1 MAGASRPS
9 VGGHASVNT
18 DGAKALG
25 RGAGLSIRP
34 AHQLDEVLLDVAFD
48 VAELKDEQAM
58 LTESP
63 CHVLRG
69 GRHGG
74 DSGAPEARGGVAY
87 G

>member
-9 VGGHASVNT
+9 VGGHAGMSV

-25 RGAGLSIRP
+25 RGVGLSIRP

-58 LTESP
+58 LTANGK
-63 CHVLRG
+63 H
-69 GRHGG
+69 GR
-74 DSGAPEARGGVAY
+74 SY
-87 G
+87 QLQIY